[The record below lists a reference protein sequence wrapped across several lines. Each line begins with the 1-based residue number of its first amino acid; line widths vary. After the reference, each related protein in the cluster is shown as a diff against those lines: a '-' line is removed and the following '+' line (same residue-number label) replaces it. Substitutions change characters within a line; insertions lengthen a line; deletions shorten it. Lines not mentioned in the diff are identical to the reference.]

1 MITADQ
7 IKVFTAGQGLLSV
20 RVDRGQ
26 GRSLDHRWH
35 VSNEGGKWCAYAAL
49 ADGTMLYCDRD
60 LARHI
65 HRDTLPEQLAEIMNV
80 YSDELAADDAYRA
93 SDRRPVRDGVW

>member
-7 IKVFTAGQGLLSV
+7 IKVFTSGQGLLSV

-26 GRSLDHRWH
+26 GRSLDHRWR
-35 VSNEGGKWCAYAAL
+35 VSNNGGKWCAYAAL
-49 ADGTMLYCDRD
+49 ADGTVLFCDKD

-65 HRDTLPEQLAEIMNV
+65 RRISLLDQLAEIMNV
-80 YSDELAADDAYRA
+80 YSEELAADDAYRA
-93 SDRRPVRDGVW
+93 SDRIPVRDGE